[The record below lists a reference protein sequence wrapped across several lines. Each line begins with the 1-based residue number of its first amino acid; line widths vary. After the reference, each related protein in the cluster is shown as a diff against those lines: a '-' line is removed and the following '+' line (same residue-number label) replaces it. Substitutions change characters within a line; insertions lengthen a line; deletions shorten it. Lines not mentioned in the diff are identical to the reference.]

1 MSRSNRGHRRSARS
15 ATGPES
21 SGGARSTPH
30 PKPPRAART
39 PKVART
45 TGSVAPPRAG
55 GPTATEDA
63 LNSVMDAFFG
73 PVDHDSLAKAIR
85 RSIGHDGMRP
95 EDARTIASHVLN
107 FFGFNARIIDNV
119 LEPDDRDTFYML
131 EDSGILETE
140 RDETTLYDGREWRIH
155 YWMFRKERIF
165 GLARE
170 ETEAMVAAGEQDVVY
185 STNLNRA
192 MAFRLPHGE
201 TGTGLAAHAVY
212 HELADDIWMERRQS
226 PAVAP
231 EAEVEVPPP
240 RRRSKKVLAA
250 D

>member
-1 MSRSNRGHRRSARS
+1 MSRSDRGRHRPSRSRKG
-15 ATGPES
+15 TQ
-21 SGGARSTPH
+21 
-30 PKPPRAART
+30 T
-39 PKVART
+39 PKGGSSTSRPETVHVARLPKLART

-55 GPTATEDA
+55 GPTAIDDA
-63 LNSVMDAFFG
+63 IDSVVDAFFG

-170 ETEAMVAAGEQDVVY
+170 ETAAMVAAGEQDVIY

-212 HELADDIWMERRQS
+212 HELTDDIWMERRQS
-226 PAVAP
+226 PAEVP
-231 EAEVEVPPP
+231 EVVVEVEPR
-240 RRRSKKVLAA
+240 RRRSKKALAA